1 MGDQVLRCFREI
13 SDGPAS
19 RFCLSIGQL
28 QLMHGLGLRD
38 VGKYLPTVLLRW
50 SRNAFIF
57 VRTNL
62 SDWLLNMLK
71 TGIRNRSKNCT
82 GMYLPD
88 ARLRI
93 FRMSFDKSRL
103 WPSTILLWN
112 WGSRCRRCYR
122 NESEAVF
129 AGYCLHVSYM
139 RASIS
144 RHIGNYMF
152 RLEITCYEIL
162 LNR

>member
-1 MGDQVLRCFREI
+1 
-13 SDGPAS
+13 
-19 RFCLSIGQL
+19 
-28 QLMHGLGLRD
+28 MHGLGLRD
-38 VGKYLPTVLLRW
+38 VGKYLPTVLLKW

-62 SDWLLNMLK
+62 SDWLLKMLK

-93 FRMSFDKSRL
+93 FRISFDKSRL

-112 WGSRCRRCYR
+112 WGSRCRTCYR
-122 NESEAVF
+122 KCTSPKPSSLDIV
-129 AGYCLHVSYM
+129 YM
-139 RASIS
+139 WVICELQSLDI
-144 RHIGNYMF
+144 
-152 RLEITCYEIL
+152 LEITCSVL
-162 LNR
+162 KLRVTRFF